1 MKKVLSLLCVLL
13 AFTLVSCDE
22 KDNVNDNEQPSG
34 GDSSGEGEGGAP
46 VEIQE
51 ISIDSSVEMDV
62 DWTNGV
68 MINVTLKPSNTTM
81 DDVEAEL
88 AEGGD
93 AVVSIKKEGNGF
105 RVTPKKVGNTSVKVK
120 ATRGSAPSKTCSVKV
135 NEKGMTTVV
144 QVTKCELITGDSI
157 DKRTLQDYTQLNG
170 SFKLKLTP
178 SEAKLADDMTWSV
191 DKDWVESMGVQGT
204 NYGAGVYGFNI
215 KLKKN
220 TGHLSSRTGTMN
232 VTFTSKKGNVSL
244 KVPIT
249 VCGHIYK
256 VEFPVLSSSN
266 SKVENGE
273 VYLNGGESLTIT
285 PTISKTGNLLSTD
298 GLEFTTPSTNYG
310 ISVSSSY
317 SLSVKESP
325 TSWAPSGVILTC
337 KDKSGAFSTEAMK
350 VHTYAKPAG
359 IKISKVNDGKTS
371 YVKGDLVKFNVEVSP
386 STARQK
392 WTSSSNSDWEV
403 TAMTSSQLTIKILGG
418 GKVDQHKVWVNTTSN
433 TSLTDYAYIYIDEY
447 TSGDIKIGDYVVYN
461 SSTNKFRLA
470 DGGVRA
476 YASGT
481 WRTSSGNQT
490 LNAKPSL
497 SGSEK
502 IVGIVTNKCSDS
514 DASSLGTSYCKLQ
527 GFSNVSGHARMVSMT
542 DAPSYKWSDGTWEK
556 VDFNEKWAQGSYGS
570 SPDYVP
576 NKSTAVSTYCATK
589 GWISFN
595 ALVSATPRIKAVY
608 SITDSSEGYNKTY
621 PLPEGTT
628 STAGTTTWLL
638 PVGYFD
644 KTETALLNEA
654 LVKAGGTKLSGQY
667 WTACYS
673 SSSSDKSKAYYLDI
687 SQGYYYLGSRTT
699 SYKTRP
705 VCYL

>member
-1 MKKVLSLLCVLL
+1 MKKLLSLLFVFLTVVI
-13 AFTLVSCDE
+13 ASCDKE
-22 KDNVNDNEQPSG
+22 KKDDDSLSG
-34 GDSSGEGEGGAP
+34 GDEGGVP
-46 VEIQE
+46 E
-51 ISIDSSVEMDV
+51 ISAITIDPATSIEMDV

-68 MINVTLKPSNTTM
+68 LISVSIEPSGASM
-81 DDVEAEL
+81 DDVIAEV
-88 AEGGD
+88 ADES
-93 AVVSIKKEGNGF
+93 VVGIAKEVSGFRLTPKKEGTTK
-105 RVTPKKVGNTSVKVK
+105 VTVK
-120 ATRGSAPSKTCSVKV
+120 ATRGPASPKTCNVTV
-135 NEKGMTTVV
+135 NPSGMTNVV
-144 QVTKCELITGDSI
+144 AVTKCELLSSDEL
-157 DKRTLQDYTQLNG
+157 DKRTLQDYSQLNG
-170 SFKLKLTP
+170 TFKVKLTP
-178 SEAKLADDMTWSV
+178 SNAKLWDDMTWSV
-191 DKDWVESMGVQGT
+191 DKPDWVESIGPQKGM
-204 NYGAGVYGFNI
+204 NYGDGKYGFYVI
-215 KLKKN
+215 LKKN
-220 TGHLSSRTGTMN
+220 SSNATGKTGTMY
-232 VTFTSKKGNVSL
+232 VTLTPKKGSGSL
-244 KVPIT
+244 KVPVT

-298 GLEFTTPSTNYG
+298 GLEFTTPSTRYG
-310 ISVSSSY
+310 ISVSSDY
-317 SLSVKESP
+317 KTLSVKESP
-325 TSWAPSGVILTC
+325 DSWAPSGVILTC

-359 IKISKVNDGKTS
+359 IKISKVSDGKTS

-392 WTSSSNSDWEV
+392 WTSSSNSAWEV

-418 GKVDQHKVWVNTTSN
+418 GRVDQHKVYVNSTSN
-433 TSLTDYAYIYIDEY
+433 TTLTDYAYIYIDEY
-447 TSGDIKIGDYVVYN
+447 TSTDIKIGDYVVYN
-461 SSTNKFRLA
+461 SSTKKFRLA

-476 YASGT
+476 YSSGT

-490 LNAKPSL
+490 LNAAPSV

-556 VDFNEKWAQGSYGS
+556 VDFNEKWALGSYGS

-576 NKSTAVSTYCATK
+576 NNSTAVSTYCATK

-628 STAGTTTWLL
+628 STSGTTTWLL

-699 SYKTRP
+699 SYKNRP

>member
-1 MKKVLSLLCVLL
+1 MKKLLSFLFVFLTVVI
-13 AFTLVSCDE
+13 ASCDKE
-22 KDNVNDNEQPSG
+22 KKDDDSLSG
-34 GDSSGEGEGGAP
+34 GDEGGVP
-46 VEIQE
+46 E
-51 ISIDSSVEMDV
+51 ISAITIDPATSIEMDV

-68 MINVTLKPSNTTM
+68 LISVSIEPSGASM
-81 DDVEAEL
+81 DDITAEV
-88 AEGGD
+88 ADES
-93 AVVSIKKEGNGF
+93 VVSIAKEVSGFRLTPKKEGSTK
-105 RVTPKKVGNTSVKVK
+105 VTVK
-120 ATRGSAPSKTCSVKV
+120 ATRGPASPKTCDVKV
-135 NEKGMTTVV
+135 NAKGMTNVV
-144 QVTKCELITGDSI
+144 AVTKCELLSSDEL
-157 DKRTLQDYTQLNG
+157 DKRTLQDYSQLNG
-170 SFKLKLTP
+170 TFKVKLTP
-178 SEAKLADDMTWSV
+178 SNAKLWDDMTWSV
-191 DKDWVESMGVQGT
+191 DKPDWVESIGPQKGM
-204 NYGAGVYGFNI
+204 NYGDGKYGFYVV
-215 KLKKN
+215 LKKN
-220 TGHLSSRTGTMN
+220 SSNATGRTGTMYVN
-232 VTFTSKKGNVSL
+232 LTPKKGSGSL

-285 PTISKTGNLLSTD
+285 PTISKTGNLLSTG

-337 KDKSGAFSTEAMK
+337 KDKSGAISTEAMK

-359 IKISKVNDGKTS
+359 IKIKKVSDGKTS

-392 WTSSSNSDWEV
+392 WTSSSNSAWEV
-403 TAMTSSQLTIKILGG
+403 TAMTASQLTIKILGG
-418 GKVDQHKVWVNTTSN
+418 GKVDQHKVWVNSTSN

-461 SSTNKFRLA
+461 SSTKKFRLA

-556 VDFNEKWAQGSYGS
+556 VDFNEKWALGSYGS

-687 SQGYYYLGSRTT
+687 SQGYYYLDSRTT